1 MAIQVSGTTVISNTQ
16 VLQNIKG
23 VFETRVA
30 LGAGTSGASCQF
42 DLATATYFTKTVA
55 TGATT
60 FTVVNVPAAGNVAAF
75 IVDLTNGG
83 SQTITWFNNVKW
95 PNQIAPTLTAAGRDI
110 LAFFTHDAGTTWSG
124 LLLGKDVK

>member
-1 MAIQVSGTTVISNTQ
+1 MAIQVSGTTVINNSRG
-16 VLQNIKG
+16 LQNITG

-42 DLATATYFTKTVA
+42 DLATGTYFTKTVA

-60 FTVVNVPAAGNVAAF
+60 FTVTNVPTAGNVAAF

-83 SQTITWFNNVKW
+83 SQTVNWFSGVKW
-95 PNQIAPTLTAAGRDI
+95 AAGVAPTLTAAGRDV